1 MGTSI
6 DALIKEEKK
15 GYAPFEPLVN
25 LYSNEL
31 DQETWRGRIPV
42 RFNEAVNIIIGC
54 AKALIQD
61 IERDAKMPIAKF
73 TIGKSFARQ
82 MKNRNFDPS
91 NFDTWIKQGIKSRWV
106 SKYQKEGYNGLVVL
120 CGITRDMIP
129 STPRTG
135 SKKHPLLD
143 QQQYALALEQQLIH
157 YFLFMEQD
165 GRLGNESLDQ
175 GALAQNPYAGV
186 VYLAFKLFNI
196 SK

>member
-6 DALIKEEKK
+6 DALIKEEKR

-25 LYSNEL
+25 LYF
-31 DQETWRGRIPV
+31 DHETQGRIPLS
-42 RFNEAVNIIIGC
+42 FNEAISTMRKR
-54 AKALIQD
+54 AKELIHF
-61 IERDAKMPIAKF
+61 IERNAEMPIEKF
-73 TIGKSFARQ
+73 TIGKSYARQ
-82 MKNRNFDPS
+82 MKFRKFDPD
-91 NFDTWIKQGIKSRWV
+91 NFNTWIKQGIKGRWIN
-106 SKYQKEGYNGLVVL
+106 KYEKEGYNGLVVL

-129 STPRTG
+129 IAPQKG
-135 SKKHPLLD
+135 GKKHPLLD

-165 GRLGNESLDQ
+165 SRLGNESLDK